1 MSESV
6 PTSVSGFRH
15 RHQRADSS
23 ASLPSF
29 AYYDEEQ
36 DSGADDDVDSALLDD
51 GESEYNG
58 YTVAELADME
68 AGVSSPSQSQSS
80 HSPSPSRRK
89 SSGSRKVR

>member
-23 ASLPSF
+23 ASLTSF

-36 DSGADDDVDSALLDD
+36 DSGAEDDDVDSAILDD
-51 GESEYNG
+51 GESVYNG

-68 AGVSSPSQSQSS
+68 AGVSSPSQSS

-89 SSGSRKVR
+89 SGDSRKVR